1 MPCYSINGIIPVVSP
16 ESYVHPTA
24 CLIGD
29 VIIAAGCYIG
39 PCASLRGDMGRIII
53 GADANIQDGCVLHC
67 GPGGELVVEAEGHIG
82 HGAVLHGCKIGRNV
96 LVGINTIV
104 MDDAVIGESA
114 ILAASTFIKTGFV
127 CPPRTLVMG
136 TPGRIIRELTGQD
149 LARKKKETDVYKRLT
164 ERCLQTIIAVEPL
177 KETEAGRKR
186 LSGSD
191 C

>member
-1 MPCYSINGIIPVVSP
+1 MPIYSIDGIVPVVHP
-16 ESYVHPTA
+16 KAYVHPTA

-29 VIIAAGCYIG
+29 VSIAAGCYIG

-53 GADANIQDGCVLHC
+53 GEDANIQDGCVLHC
-67 GPGGELVVEAEGHIG
+67 GPGAELVVEAEGHIG
-82 HGAVLHGCKIGRNV
+82 HGAVLHGCKIERNV

-114 ILAASTFIKTGFV
+114 ILAAATFIKTGFV

-136 TPGRIIRELTGQD
+136 IPGRIIRELTGQD
-149 LARKKKETDVYKRLT
+149 LARKKKETEVYKRLA
-164 ERCLQTIIAVEPL
+164 ERCLQTMIAVEPL
-177 KETEAGRKR
+177 SAIETGRKR
-186 LSGSD
+186 LSRSD